1 MPSQLPVVLVAV
13 IIALSAAPVY
23 TAQELR
29 QPGVHL
35 SIDARAW
42 LNESQIDTAVD
53 QVRQIWGVAGVTVS
67 AGGYGGSS
75 RPQDARVSVRMLDM
89 PARHRARAGAIVM
102 GWVARAE
109 DGTVGPTMFV
119 SLVGVEN
126 VLSRRQFYGVS
137 YLDLPTSLRSRIV
150 AQAVGR
156 VVAHEIGHYLL
167 QSAVHSNKGLMRREF
182 TSAALGDQRIDAFL
196 LGPSESALLRREVT
210 TLALAQRPNATR

>member
-1 MPSQLPVVLVAV
+1 
-13 IIALSAAPVY
+13 
-23 TAQELR
+23 LR

-53 QVRQIWGVAGVTVS
+53 QVRQIWGAAGVTVS
-67 AGGYGGSS
+67 SGGYGSSS

-102 GWVARAE
+102 GWVVRAE
-109 DGTVGPTMFV
+109 DGAFAPAMFV
-119 SLVGVEN
+119 SLVGIES
-126 VLSRRQFYGVS
+126 VLSRRQLNDVS
-137 YLDLPTSLRSRIV
+137 YRDLPLSIRSRIV

-156 VVAHEIGHYLL
+156 VVAHELGHYLL
-167 QSAVHSNKGLMRREF
+167 QSAVHSIKGLMRPDF
-182 TSAALGDQRIDAFL
+182 TSAALGDQSIDAFL

-210 TLALAQRPNATR
+210 TPASAQRQDATR